1 MVIAAWSG
9 LLVGIAW
16 GYASQR
22 GAFCMSSG
30 LRFLVTK
37 RDPTKV
43 KAYLLAVAVQMII
56 VPALFA
62 TGVARPAVPPLYPA
76 GAIIGGLLFGI
87 SMQFAGGCAAG
98 VWYKA
103 GSGMT
108 TALASLVGMAAGIVM
123 LDVGPLRSLR
133 ASLQGPGS
141 TWTMAGGAGIPL
153 DAVAVPLG
161 IVLAAA
167 LLRTRVTVAGAWTW
181 RRTGLVVG
189 LLAAAAWPLSALVG
203 RDFGLA
209 VMPGTG
215 ALATSMSR
223 LTLMRWDVLLL
234 LGLPIGA
241 FVAARLS
248 GPVLFERVTV
258 RLAIERFAGGVGLGA
273 GASLA
278 AGCTVGHG
286 LTGVP
291 VLAPGSF
298 LAMASIAAGAIGSA
312 AWASRRPRSASIRV
326 G

>member
-1 MVIAAWSG
+1 
-9 LLVGIAW
+9 
-16 GYASQR
+16 
-22 GAFCMSSG
+22 MSSG

-37 RDPTKV
+37 RDATKV
-43 KAYLLAVAVQMII
+43 KAYLLAVAIQMII

-62 TGVARPAVPPLYPA
+62 TGVARPSEPPLYPA

-87 SMQFAGGCAAG
+87 SMRYAGGCAAG

-103 GSGMT
+103 GGGMT
-108 TALASLVGMAAGIVM
+108 TALASLAGMAAGLVV
-123 LDVGPLRSLR
+123 LEAGPLRSLR
-133 ASLQGPGS
+133 AALQGPGS
-141 TWTMAGGAGIPL
+141 TWTLADMAGIPL
-153 DAVAVPLG
+153 GAIAAPIG
-161 IVLAAA
+161 IVLAAS

-181 RRTGLVVG
+181 RRTGLAIG
-189 LLAAAAWPLSALVG
+189 LLAAAAWPLSGLAG

-209 VMPGTG
+209 VVPGTG

-234 LGLPIGA
+234 LGLPVGA

-248 GPVLFERVTV
+248 GQVRFERVTV
-258 RLAIERFAGGVGLGA
+258 RAAIERFAGGGGLGV

-291 VLAPGSF
+291 VLAPGSL
-298 LAMASIAAGAIGSA
+298 LAMASIAAGAMGAA
-312 AWASRRPRSASIRV
+312 AWGSRSPRTAAIPPSH
-326 G
+326 